1 MWKDG
6 EGDRLCL
13 GSSLRGQTSWTE
25 LQYFNVLKQGLFMSN
40 LTETEETMEEKAQ
53 FDGDKIDAEFSWVC
67 QSCGTLLEVPWV
79 RCTICSP
86 ALNLCSSCFCYGVE
100 FGGHESDHAYS
111 IVKFDFP
118 LYEASWTA
126 AEEMQLLE
134 AVQEYGLGNWY
145 AISGKMRTKTMAEC
159 EAHYFR
165 CYVDNPQSPL
175 PEFSDQEHNTK
186 GAPVIFKL
194 SDNPPRPAENST
206 LWSEMAGYSAA
217 RADFSD
223 EYDNFVEIEIGE
235 IDFDEDVTGSEDEAS
250 DCITSDMTQERNET
264 KKIVL
269 ALKLAVIDVYRNC
282 LLERQRR
289 KRIIRDY
296 GLINIRK
303 LHGIFKRRYG
313 QNLSFEFFRPFMHLF
328 PPMTFDKYLESL
340 LYEKRLKSDITRL
353 LEYRNNGLT
362 KLHAVK
368 QFYTLRH
375 RRSNTKSQRLL
386 FSQVLGHV
394 KDELSCQAW
403 LARQGAVEGSSKVP
417 ALPLNAAPR
426 KPAPRL
432 NIEGLPGYERLN
444 PLEREFCS
452 EVRLI
457 PEAYLDFSRILI
469 AECFKLGSLK
479 LAQARTLIKIDVNK
493 TRKLFD
499 FLVLHGQIIKGS

>member
-1 MWKDG
+1 M
-6 EGDRLCL
+6 E
-13 GSSLRGQTSWTE
+13 TFE
-25 LQYFNVLKQGLFMSN
+25 EESN
-40 LTETEETMEEKAQ
+40 WDDDKMDAQ
-53 FDGDKIDAEFSWVC
+53 FSWDC
-67 QSCGTLLEVPWV
+67 QSCGIPLEVPWV
-79 RCTICSP
+79 RCAVCRP
-86 ALNLCSSCFCYGVE
+86 ALNLCPRCFCYGVE
-100 FGGHESDHAYS
+100 FGDHESDHAYS

-126 AEEMQLLE
+126 VEEMNLLE
-134 AVQEYGLGNWY
+134 AVQEYGLGNWS
-145 AISGKMRTKTMAEC
+145 AISGKMRTKTAAEC
-159 EAHYFR
+159 EGHYFR

-175 PEFSDQEHNTK
+175 PRFSDDENNTK

-217 RADFSD
+217 RGDFSD
-223 EYDNFVEIEIGE
+223 EYDNFVEIEISE
-235 IDFDEDVTGSEDEAS
+235 IDFDKDMADSEDEAS
-250 DCITSDMTQERNET
+250 DCSSSDVALQERKET
-264 KKIVL
+264 NQIVS

-289 KRIIRDY
+289 KKVIRDY

-313 QNLSFEFFRPFMHLF
+313 QNLSVEFFRPFMHLF
-328 PPMTFDKYLESL
+328 PPMMFDKYLESL

-353 LEYRNNGLT
+353 IEYRSNGIT
-362 KLHAVK
+362 KLHAIK
-368 QFYTLRH
+368 HFHTMRH
-375 RRSNTKSQRLL
+375 RRSSTKAQRLL

-403 LARQGAVEGSSKVP
+403 LARQGAVEGTSKVP
-417 ALPLNAAPR
+417 TLPLNAAPR

-444 PLEREFCS
+444 PLEREFCA

-469 AECFKLGSLK
+469 AECLKLGTLK

-499 FLVLHGQIIKGS
+499 FLVTHGQIIKGS